1 MDLQKIKIEAYT
13 GYGNKKRIVCRGR
26 ILVDNDA
33 FESDEDTILKDIVRT
48 YRRPESELVTK
59 QVFQVK
65 FGKLTKEFK
74 TNSEG
79 FYYLKQKIENFEPKK
94 RFENIKISILKEHK
108 KDTWLKERI
117 KSTGK
122 ILFPDENA
130 EFGIVSDIDDT
141 ILKTD
146 VMSPFKWKIFYNTL
160 FVKASKRM
168 AIWDANTWYNKLK
181 KGTKN
186 ADNPFFYVSNSPWN
200 LFTYLNEF
208 LRINDFPEGP
218 IFLRDFGRNKK
229 DKLQSYRNHKTDE
242 IESIIK
248 MYPKLP
254 LILIGDGGERDAHIY
269 LALKEKYP
277 TNVKAIFIRRLG
289 DKKHQAIIEELA
301 KGHEDYFF
309 FIKTAK
315 KGIKISKKLGLIAV

>member
-1 MDLQKIKIEAYT
+1 MNLLKIKILAYT

-26 ILVDNDA
+26 ILVDKDT
-33 FESDEDTILKDIVRT
+33 FESPEDTILKDLIKS
-48 YRRPESELVTK
+48 YRRAESDEIPK
-59 QVFQVK
+59 QKFQIK
-65 FGKLTKEFK
+65 FGDIVKGLR

-79 FYYLKQKIENFEPKK
+79 FFYIKQKIENFEPKK

-108 KDTWLKERI
+108 KDTWNKDRI
-117 KSTGK
+117 QAIGK

-130 EFGIVSDIDDT
+130 QFGIVSDIDDT

-146 VMSPFKWKIFYNTL
+146 VLSTFKWKIFYNTL
-160 FVKASKRM
+160 FIKASKRL
-168 AIWDANTWYNKLK
+168 AIWDANTWYNLLK
-181 KGTKN
+181 KGTKESE
-186 ADNPFFYVSNSPWN
+186 NPFFYVSHSPWN
-200 LFTYLNEF
+200 IYTYLNEF
-208 LRINDFPEGP
+208 LRINNFPEGP
-218 IFLRDFGRNKK
+218 VLLRDFGRNKN

-242 IESIIK
+242 IESILK

-254 LILIGDGGERDAHIY
+254 LILIGDGGEKDAHIY

-277 TNVKAIFIRRLG
+277 KKIKAIFIRRLG
-289 DKKHQAIIEELA
+289 DAKHQAKIERLQ

-315 KGIKISKKLGLIAV
+315 QGIKISKELGLISE